1 MDSHETLLIF
11 TDTLQRWAFSQASRR
26 HWMRIIQH
34 PLGLAWAFLILFFG
48 SPVWEV
54 CLLLRGWD
62 YCTLLQRLLETPLLI
77 EDQERC
83 IFRAEIV
90 GSQRK
95 KMGSDT
101 QGINIINCLV
111 VSKLSWWHPS
121 WADFCRLYTTRS
133 RCTAR
138 DMALTKE
145 NILLNIYSMII

>member
-95 KMGSDT
+95 KNGLRYAGHQHHQLLGGFKTELMTSQLSRFLQALHHSQQMHRERHGFD
-101 QGINIINCLV
+101 QGKHT
-111 VSKLSWWHPS
+111 S
-121 WADFCRLYTTRS
+121 
-133 RCTAR
+133 
-138 DMALTKE
+138 
-145 NILLNIYSMII
+145 